1 MNNRS
6 NAPSPKTIKAA
17 NNEKNYKLTG
27 AATLPNQVELCFYKA
42 LFLVIS
48 NALLFS
54 TGYFVGT
61 DETFLLLVVPWMYK
75 SILIFIL

>member
-6 NAPSPKTIKAA
+6 NALSPKTIKAA

-42 LFLVIS
+42 LFW
-48 NALLFS
+48 LF
-54 TGYFVGT
+54 
-61 DETFLLLVVPWMYK
+61 LML
-75 SILIFIL
+75 

>member
-27 AATLPNQVELCFYKA
+27 AATLPNQVEFVFIKH
-42 LFLVIS
+42 F
-48 NALLFS
+48 F
-54 TGYFVGT
+54 GYF
-61 DETFLLLVVPWMYK
+61 
-75 SILIFIL
+75 